1 MAKKEKIYNN
11 TKLEAALKRVT
22 YSGLTS
28 EATIIINQ
36 TIQECKS
43 LGKYKLPV
51 KDVFYIVKHATELS
65 KAQVEHYLSLT
76 RAEQM
81 KKTTASVS
89 SIEKYKL
96 ACTEVAKALDKFVEE
111 GGILCGLK
119 KALPSKPLTDEQQ
132 SKVLELLNNKKSAKE
147 LIAYLQTIV

>member
-1 MAKKEKIYNN
+1 M
-11 TKLEAALKRVT
+11 
-22 YSGLTS
+22 
-28 EATIIINQ
+28 
-36 TIQECKS
+36 
-43 LGKYKLPV
+43 
-51 KDVFYIVKHATELS
+51 FYIVQNATELS

-76 RAEQM
+76 RADQM

-89 SIEKYKL
+89 SIEKYKM

-119 KALPSKPLTDEQQ
+119 KALPCKPLTDEQQ
-132 SKVLELLNNKKSAKE
+132 STVLELLNNRKSAKE